1 MMNESES
8 PELIAKKNLFEIWSK
23 GADFQRLRER
33 ERIKIPGR
41 ITWLPCGCVRDQ
53 GNENDMN
60 ESWNLHHK
68 KGSSSYKHRQC
79 GKEFIISSP
88 NS

>member
-33 ERIKIPGR
+33 EDKNTRQNYLV
-41 ITWLPCGCVRDQ
+41 TLWLCKR
-53 GNENDMN
+53 
-60 ESWNLHHK
+60 S
-68 KGSSSYKHRQC
+68 R
-79 GKEFIISSP
+79 
-88 NS
+88 